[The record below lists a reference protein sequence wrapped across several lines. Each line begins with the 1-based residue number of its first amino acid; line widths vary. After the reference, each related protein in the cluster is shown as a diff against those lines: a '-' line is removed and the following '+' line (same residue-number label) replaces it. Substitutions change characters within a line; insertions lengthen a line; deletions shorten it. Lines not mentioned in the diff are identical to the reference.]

1 MGLVSRLVAF
11 KTGSVE
17 YLSRCWY
24 GNGAG
29 TTTLPQL
36 GVNLGLHGG
45 EARLPIGVGGLGGLG
60 PGPGDGGTERGGGAR
75 LLRCAGAQPLCHTW
89 CQTRD
94 MDHNTLAELLE
105 ALESRRD
112 TEERRRE
119 ERYTALI
126 ERVKYLAQG
135 YSSSVP
141 QIGLN
146 PRPTGQESRAL
157 TATPHCCRDPLG
169 MVQGVPK
176 IPRDMLQG
184 GCGVV
189 V

>member
-11 KTGSVE
+11 KTGSGEGGVE

-75 LLRCAGAQPLCHTW
+75 LLRCAGAFFPR
-89 CQTRD
+89 TRKSVS
-94 MDHNTLAELLE
+94 LE
-105 ALESRRD
+105 EGETQLQERIDPEGKRR
-112 TEERRRE
+112 
-119 ERYTALI
+119 
-126 ERVKYLAQG
+126 
-135 YSSSVP
+135 SS
-141 QIGLN
+141 
-146 PRPTGQESRAL
+146 
-157 TATPHCCRDPLG
+157 CR
-169 MVQGVPK
+169 Q
-176 IPRDMLQG
+176 
-184 GCGVV
+184 
-189 V
+189 